1 MITVYKHYMVMTTY
15 KLLSGV
21 WMINVHGSYLDDVAR
36 AVTMG
41 SRTPYIKL
49 NGFLRVVMK

>member
-1 MITVYKHYMVMTTY
+1 MTLYKLYMVMTTY
-15 KLLSGV
+15 KLLSRV
-21 WMINVHGSYLDDVAR
+21 WIINLHGSYLDDVAS
-36 AVTMG
+36 AVTIG